1 MSQNKFLSVFIEKK
15 ETLIESTD
23 WGTYKIYFKC
33 QFLTREG
40 SVGVYKVIKNI
51 YI

>member
-15 ETLIESTD
+15 KTLIESTD

-33 QFLTREG
+33 QFSHSGGKCR
-40 SVGVYKVIKNI
+40 GV
-51 YI
+51 

>member
-23 WGTYKIYFKC
+23 WGTYKIYFKWSV
-33 QFLTREG
+33 FSLGRE
-40 SVGVYKVIKNI
+40 V
-51 YI
+51 